1 MRINL
6 MGKLLGNKMTSI
18 RFDLKELLG
27 HFSDIGR
34 KRWGILIDHKK
45 LEKIFAPFRKGDAE
59 FSLRHLDLIRKDW
72 GFINFWKLPELSED
86 DFVCLKGV
94 FVDIGPRDEKV
105 IDLLYDLVKNIEIVS
120 CILRFVDPGNY
131 GIISPP
137 VENIL
142 CTRGKH
148 QIEKYINYL
157 NELDILKEEFD
168 FERIADVEM
177 SLWTLANII
186 NNDFF
191 KNDPIYCEIIQSY
204 KQTTNRIKKIMANN
218 SLEKLKNEKPLFK
231 AELFWDS
238 DYELAG
244 IIAGRELEIFI
255 KDKYKTIGG
264 KMKKPGSI
272 FPSFSEQI
280 EKLVNNKIIVKE
292 KKILVSKW
300 WKFRGDL
307 VHDRKP
313 KLSKNDVK
321 KMIEG
326 ISILFKNI
334 NDEIQ
339 KRFGV
344 KS

>member
-1 MRINL
+1 
-6 MGKLLGNKMTSI
+6 MGNLLGNKMTNI

-27 HFSDIGR
+27 HFDDIGE

-45 LEKIFAPFRKGDAE
+45 LEKIFAPFRKGVAE

-72 GFINFWKLPELSED
+72 GFINFWKLPKLSED

-148 QIEKYINYL
+148 QIEIYINFL
-157 NELDILKEEFD
+157 NELEILKEEFE

-177 SLWTLANII
+177 SLWALANLI

-191 KNDPIYCEIIQSY
+191 QNDPIFNEIIHTY
-204 KQTTNRIKKIMANN
+204 EQTANAVKKIMADN

-231 AELFWDS
+231 AELFWTS

-244 IIAGRELEIFI
+244 IIAGRELELFTREKCNAISN
-255 KDKYKTIGG
+255 KKNKPRKKYI
-264 KMKKPGSI
+264 
-272 FPSFSEQI
+272 FSERVKQL
-280 EKLVNNKIIVKE
+280 KNNKIISKE
-292 KKILVSKW
+292 GKELIDKW
-300 WKFRGDL
+300 WEYRGKL
-307 VHDRKP
+307 VHDKEPKP
-313 KLSKNDVK
+313 SKNDVK

-326 ISILFKNI
+326 MSDLFRNI
-334 NDEIQ
+334 NDEMQ
-339 KRFGV
+339 KRF
-344 KS
+344 SI